1 MSDYN
6 WCHNP
11 SCHTIQTQ
19 SRVRGTGDNKV
30 LRTVKIKV
38 GRYGNY
44 QPNIWNYFC
53 NQYCLHQFLNEFG
66 QEIANTYSVKQPSET
81 PIKVEKEKYENYRYQ
96 YSNGES
102 RRVPYMSTRTE
113 IKLKQ
118 FLTFILLWDI
128 IGP

>member
-1 MSDYN
+1 MSEYN

-11 SCHTIQTQ
+11 DCHTIATV
-19 SRVRGTGDNKV
+19 SRIRGSKGNKV

-53 NQYCLHQFLNEFG
+53 NNSCLFQFLDKFG

-81 PIKVEKEKYENYRYQ
+81 PIKDPYKTNP
-96 YSNGES
+96 ES
-102 RRVPYMSTRTE
+102 RYPQWNIERTNE
-113 IKLKQ
+113 
-118 FLTFILLWDI
+118 
-128 IGP
+128 

>member
-1 MSDYN
+1 MSNYN

-11 SCHTIQTQ
+11 DCHTIATV
-19 SRVRGTGDNKV
+19 SRIRGSKGNKV

-53 NQYCLHQFLNEFG
+53 NNNCLFQFLGKFG

-81 PIKVEKEKYENYRYQ
+81 PIKDPYK
-96 YSNGES
+96 SNPNSYYPQWNIE
-102 RRVPYMSTRTE
+102 RTNE
-113 IKLKQ
+113 
-118 FLTFILLWDI
+118 
-128 IGP
+128 

>member
-1 MSDYN
+1 MSEYN

-11 SCHTIQTQ
+11 DCHTIATV
-19 SRVRGTGDNKV
+19 SRIRGSKGNKV

-53 NQYCLHQFLNEFG
+53 NNNCLFQFLNKFG

-81 PIKVEKEKYENYRYQ
+81 PIKDPYKTNP
-96 YSNGES
+96 ES
-102 RRVPYMSTRTE
+102 RYPQWNIERTNE
-113 IKLKQ
+113 
-118 FLTFILLWDI
+118 
-128 IGP
+128 